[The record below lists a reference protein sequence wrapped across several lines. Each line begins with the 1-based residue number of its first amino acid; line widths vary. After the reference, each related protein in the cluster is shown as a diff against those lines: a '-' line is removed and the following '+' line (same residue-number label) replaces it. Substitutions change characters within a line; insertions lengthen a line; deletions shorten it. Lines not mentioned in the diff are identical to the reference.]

1 MVPAK
6 PDRAELIVALDYP
19 RLGPALRMA
28 RRLRGRVSLFKI
40 GKELFTAEGP
50 RAVRA
55 IARTGAGVFLDLK
68 FHDIPNTVAGAVA
81 AAARLPGVRLVNVH
95 AQGGAAML
103 RAARRALSGRGR
115 RPGLLAVTIL
125 TSLDRAALR
134 ALGVSGSLRS
144 RTVAL
149 ARLAKRAGCDGVVAS
164 AGEIRAIRR
173 ACGNAFLIAVPG
185 IRPAGAARG
194 DQRRTATPAAAV
206 RAGADYLVVGRPITR
221 ARDPRRAAESVL
233 AEIAAARR
241 APRSGI

>member
-1 MVPAK
+1 VVPAK
-6 PDRAELIVALDYP
+6 PDRAKLIVALDFP

-81 AAARLPGVRLVNVH
+81 AAAQLPGVRLLNVH
-95 AQGGAAML
+95 ALGGEAML
-103 RAARRALSGRGR
+103 RAARKALGRSRR
-115 RPGLLAVTIL
+115 RPRLLAVTVL

-134 ALGVSGSLRS
+134 AVGLSGSP
-144 RTVAL
+144 RTRAVVL
-149 ARLAKRAGCDGVVAS
+149 ARLAKRAGSDGVVAS
-164 AGEIRAIRR
+164 PEEIRAIRR
-173 ACGNAFLIAVPG
+173 ACGEKFLIVVPG
-185 IRPAGAARG
+185 IRPAGASRG
-194 DQRRTATPAAAV
+194 DQRRTATPAAAI

-221 ARDPRRAAESVL
+221 ARDPRRVAEEVL
-233 AEIAAARR
+233 SEIAAARR
-241 APRSGI
+241 G